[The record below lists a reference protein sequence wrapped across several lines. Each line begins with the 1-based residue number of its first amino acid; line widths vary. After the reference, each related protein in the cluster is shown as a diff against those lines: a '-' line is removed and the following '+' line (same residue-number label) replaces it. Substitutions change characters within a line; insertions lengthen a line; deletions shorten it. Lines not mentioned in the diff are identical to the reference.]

1 MKHEKPLK
9 KSPKLR
15 AFLRYGLLIVIFGV
29 ALFTRFYHADLR
41 YSFDE
46 DSTRDALV
54 AIEGAKTVQFP
65 LTGPFS
71 SIGAFTFG
79 PWHYYQLILFTMI
92 LQTAYAP
99 WIYMGILSVLF
110 IALLYFIGRLM
121 EDETLGIILAIVA
134 VLSPPQITSGMSV
147 SNPNMIPFYSAIS
160 ILIFLLIVKKNKP
173 HPWGLL
179 LGLSLGIGMNIHY
192 QMMGILILPA
202 LLLVTKRWKHVL
214 WTGLGIAITFIP
226 LLMFDLTNHWY
237 TVRGMYIYYRFGK
250 DMIYVPN
257 RWLFYLRDFWPLL
270 WSNTLGIRPLPGA
283 VIMCLAAV
291 AVFWRYLQKKFT
303 SLHIMLAIAFLFN
316 IILLRFYWG
325 VRSFAYCQYL
335 HPFIF
340 FFSGY
345 LVYALSKIKYMKI
358 PVYLGLAAFV
368 GFLAYSNMPLFED
381 HQNNKEMRREEQMIL
396 QNFPNEKV
404 TIYNCGLHYRIRA
417 QAVSVLLYN
426 DRKNDQAG
434 RKIAFASV
442 YCAYPKTNETGIP
455 PYIDIEGRET
465 IYPQLIGIDMFDF
478 SIASEAAILA
488 EGWVPTTGTT
498 LYSDVLR
505 WWFREQP

>member
-1 MKHEKPLK
+1 MKQVETVSKT
-9 KSPKLR
+9 SKLSKIIK
-15 AFLRYGLLIVIFGV
+15 YGVLIIIFCI
-29 ALFTRFYHADLR
+29 ALFSRFYHADLR

-54 AIEGAKTVQFP
+54 AIEGAKTLQLP

-79 PWHYYQLILFTMI
+79 PWHYYQLILFTLI

-99 WIYMGILSVLF
+99 WIYMGILSILF
-110 IALLYFIGRLM
+110 ITILYFIG
-121 EDETLGIILAIVA
+121 TLIENRTFGIILALLA

-147 SNPNMIPFYSAIS
+147 SNPNMIPFYSGLS
-160 ILIFLLIVKKNKP
+160 ILIFLWISKKNTSNL
-173 HPWGLL
+173 WGLL
-179 LGLSLGIGMNIHY
+179 LGLTLGIGMNIHY
-192 QMMGILILPA
+192 QMMGILILP
-202 LLLVTKRWKHVL
+202 LLLLLTKRWKHAL
-214 WTGLGIAITFIP
+214 LTGVGIAITFIP
-226 LLMFDLTNHWY
+226 LLIFDLNNHWY
-237 TVRGMYIYYRFGK
+237 TLRGMYVYYRFGK

-270 WSNTLGIRPLPGA
+270 WSNTLGIQPLLGLI
-283 VIMCLAAV
+283 IMIITPIAIL
-291 AVFWRYLQKKFT
+291 WRYFQKKFT
-303 SLHIMLAIAFLFN
+303 SLHILLAIAFLFN

-335 HPFIF
+335 QPFIF

-345 LVYALSKIKYMKI
+345 LIYAISKIKYMKI
-358 PVYLGLAAFV
+358 PVYLGLAAFI
-368 GFLAYSNMPLFED
+368 GFLAYSNLPLFED
-381 HQNNKEMRREEQMIL
+381 HQNNKEMRREAEVIK

-426 DRKNDQAG
+426 DKIHDPSG

-442 YCAYPKTNETGIP
+442 YCAYPKTNEIGVAS
-455 PYIDIEGRET
+455 YIDIEGRET
-465 IYPQLIGIDMFDF
+465 IYPQLTNIDMFDF
-478 SIASEAAILA
+478 SIASEAAIRA

-498 LYSDVLR
+498 LYNDVLR
-505 WWFREQP
+505 WWFNEQP